1 MKSNKQVSK
10 SHEPENSIFELFMT
24 FSFTFSYLIRRM
36 RSWIGQLLHIFSAK
50 NASSQK
56 VILDI
61 SLDGTLL
68 APRYGL
74 LTLNKVKLKVKSS
87 LSTKN
92 MHT

>member
-1 MKSNKQVSK
+1 M
-10 SHEPENSIFELFMT
+10 
-24 FSFTFSYLIRRM
+24 
-36 RSWIGQLLHIFSAK
+36 
-50 NASSQK
+50 
-56 VILDI
+56 
-61 SLDGTLL
+61 SLGGSLL